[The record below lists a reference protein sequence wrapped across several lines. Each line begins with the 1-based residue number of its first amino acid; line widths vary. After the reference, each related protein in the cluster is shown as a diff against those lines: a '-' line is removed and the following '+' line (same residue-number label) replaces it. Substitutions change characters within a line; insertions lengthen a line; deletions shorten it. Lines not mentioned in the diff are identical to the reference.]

1 MSTRAAPGD
10 AAGVNSPAVSSPATS
25 SAATTGCV
33 PGVRSDGERRSG
45 PAAFR
50 RRLLDGLAAELAAG
64 SYRDATVAG
73 IVRRAR
79 TSRRTFYQHFAD
91 RDECFVTLMA
101 ETTGEMV
108 RYVSEAVD
116 ETEPWPEQ
124 VRSAVEAWFAYAE
137 AEPAIVVSWI
147 RDVPALGDKARQLQ
161 RMQLDGFVTL
171 AQRLRQR
178 TELRGAGAP
187 VPRESVIILLGGL
200 RELVATTVED
210 GGSLDGVVE
219 SAVHAAVSLL
229 TPQ

>member
-1 MSTRAAPGD
+1 MNAP
-10 AAGVNSPAVSSPATS
+10 APS
-25 SAATTGCV
+25 SAATGAVHGTRG
-33 PGVRSDGERRSG
+33 DGEPRSG
-45 PAAFR
+45 SAAFR

-64 SYRDATVAG
+64 SYRSATVGG

-79 TSRRTFYQHFAD
+79 TSRRTFYQYFAD
-91 RDECFVTLMA
+91 RDECFVALMA

-108 RYVSEAVD
+108 RYVAEAVD
-116 ETEPWPEQ
+116 ETEPWSEQ

-171 AQRLRQR
+171 AQRLGQR
-178 TELRGAGAP
+178 AQLRGAGTP

-210 GGSLDGVVE
+210 GGSLDAVVD

-229 TPQ
+229 TPR